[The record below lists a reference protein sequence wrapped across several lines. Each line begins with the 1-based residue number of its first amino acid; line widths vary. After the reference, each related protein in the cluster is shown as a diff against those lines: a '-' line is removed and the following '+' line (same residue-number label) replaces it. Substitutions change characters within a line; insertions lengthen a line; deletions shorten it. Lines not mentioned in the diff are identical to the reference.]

1 LTESAVAMAR
11 THSNRGWP
19 DGKRMIRSFG
29 ENRICVARE
38 CRTRL
43 SRYNPDDW
51 CFAHRDRIPQQPI
64 DRRRA

>member
-1 LTESAVAMAR
+1 MAR

-29 ENRICVARE
+29 ESRICAAPG
-38 CRTRL
+38 CLTRL

-51 CFAHRDRIPQQPI
+51 CFIHRDQVPQRPI
-64 DRRRA
+64 ERRGQA